1 MSFASLF
8 PGRQD
13 SRIPEPLGM
22 NRGRK
27 LCPPTHGIKTEQVQD
42 QLMRLNV
49 YKSMQPD
56 DMHPRVLRELADVV
70 AKPLSIVFE
79 KSWLSDKDWGQEK
92 RETSLP
98 FTRKRRR
105 RIQGTTYR

>member
-56 DMHPRVLRELADVV
+56 DMHPKVLKEMADVV
-70 AKPLSIVFE
+70 AKMLSIMFE
-79 KSWLSDKDWGQEK
+79 KSWLSGKVPSDWKKGNITPIFKKGRKKDPGN
-92 RETSLP
+92 
-98 FTRKRRR
+98 
-105 RIQGTTYR
+105 